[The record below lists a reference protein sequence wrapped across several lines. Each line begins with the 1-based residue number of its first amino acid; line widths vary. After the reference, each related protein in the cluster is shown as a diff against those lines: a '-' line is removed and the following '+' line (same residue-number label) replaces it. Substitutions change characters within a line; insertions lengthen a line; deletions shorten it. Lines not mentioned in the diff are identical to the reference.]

1 MRKHNIIRKH
11 LQNAVV
17 ILLLMSISFM
27 VVAFALFLNINQIV
41 KITDVPILQGFVLAN
56 VIVLALAVILYPIIG
71 LVHLAQCVK
80 CIKKETKRHVKVW
93 LLLNFLSYVLDILLV
108 IKLPDILKIK
118 M

>member
-41 KITDVPILQGFVLAN
+41 KITDIPILQGFVLAN
-56 VIVLALAVILYPIIG
+56 VIVLVLAIILYPAIG
-71 LVHLAQCVK
+71 LVHLAKCVK

-118 M
+118 I

>member
-56 VIVLALAVILYPIIG
+56 VIVLALAVILYPTIG